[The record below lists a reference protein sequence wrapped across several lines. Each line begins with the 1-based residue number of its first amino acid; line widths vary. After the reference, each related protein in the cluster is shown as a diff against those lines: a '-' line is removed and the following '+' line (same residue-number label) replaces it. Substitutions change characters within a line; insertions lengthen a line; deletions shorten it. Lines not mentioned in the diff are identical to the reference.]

1 MHTIARRLFSP
12 ASVSLLVAIVLVT
25 GSGLAA
31 SSVAAA
37 SPATDRE
44 SLWTQHC
51 LAWERITTPNTACVY
66 GDKTSRVVV
75 ALVGDSH
82 ASHLFPALDRI
93 ARANHWKL
101 VVLVKVSCG
110 FVDIRIRNIALGREY
125 RECATW
131 NRNVVKRLAVLRPA
145 LTVVAMSRRA
155 LHQVRAVDASNV
167 AKGRSLARMIAQLP
181 GRVAVIVDAPFARIN
196 VPACI
201 AGRGAARCAIPRTTA
216 LSSALGSIERTAVSW
231 SGASLIDLTAAT
243 CASWPCPVVVHG
255 VTVFRDMEHFTATFS
270 RTVLG
275 SPGGALDT
283 ALAALLP

>member
-1 MHTIARRLFSP
+1 MHVIARRLLSP
-12 ASVSLLVAIVLVT
+12 ASVSLLVAIILFTASAPGV
-25 GSGLAA
+25 

-37 SPATDRE
+37 SPAADRE
-44 SLWTQHC
+44 SLWTQRC

-66 GDKTSRVVV
+66 GDRTSRVVV

-93 ARANHWKL
+93 ARAHHWKL

-110 FVDIRIRNIALGREY
+110 FIDSRIRNIALGREY

-131 NRNVVKRLAVLRPA
+131 NRNVVKRLGVLRPA
-145 LTVVAMSRRA
+145 LTLVAMSRRA
-155 LHQVRAVDASNV
+155 VHAVRSSDGTDG
-167 AKGRSLARMIAQLP
+167 AKGRSLARMIAQVP

-201 AGRGAARCAIPRTTA
+201 ASRGASRCAIPRSTA
-216 LSSALGSIERTAVSW
+216 LSSGLGSIERTAASW
-231 SGASLIDLTAAT
+231 SGASLIDLTSAT

-255 VTVFRDMEHFTATFS
+255 ITVFRDMEHFTATFS
-270 RTVLG
+270 RNVLG

-283 ALAALLP
+283 ALVRLLP